1 MQLQTILNRVTDY
14 KSFVFEKVEFDE
26 RASRLTLR
34 VTLRPRANGRAI
46 CDGCGQRRAGYD
58 RLPERSWEFV
68 PLWQIAVFFVYAR
81 RRVDCPRC
89 GVKAERIPWAKG
101 MSQQTLE
108 YRWFLSTWA
117 QRLSWK
123 EVGEVFHAS
132 WDSVYRAVRFAVY
145 WGVIHREI
153 KGVEAIGVDE
163 IQWRRGHQY
172 LTLVYQI
179 DGGMRR
185 LLWVAQDRT
194 ESALDKFFDVLGDDI
209 LPTLRFVCSDMWRPY
224 LQVFQKRAGNA
235 VHVLDR
241 YHIMA
246 RLNKAIDEIRAG
258 EARRLKADGYEPIL
272 KHSRWCLL
280 KRPANLTERQTVKM
294 KDLLRY
300 NLRAVRGYLLK
311 EDFQRFWSYETPG
324 WARRFFREWATRA
337 MRSKLEPLKKVVRS
351 LREHEEL
358 LLNWFRARGEISA
371 GIVEGL
377 NNKAKL
383 TMRKSYGFR
392 TPEAIEIALYH
403 NLGKLP
409 QQKLPHD
416 FC

>member
-1 MQLQTILNRVTDY
+1 M
-14 KSFVFEKVEFDE
+14 
-26 RASRLTLR
+26 
-34 VTLRPRANGRAI
+34 
-46 CDGCGQRRAGYD
+46 
-58 RLPERSWEFV
+58 
-68 PLWQIAVFFVYAR
+68 
-81 RRVDCPRC
+81 
-89 GVKAERIPWAKG
+89 
-101 MSQQTLE
+101 
-108 YRWFLSTWA
+108 
-117 QRLSWK
+117 
-123 EVGEVFHAS
+123 
-132 WDSVYRAVRFAVY
+132 Y

-153 KGVEAIGVDE
+153 QGVEAIGVDE

-179 DGGMRR
+179 DSGMRR
-185 LLWVAQDRT
+185 LLWVAQGRT
-194 ESALDKFFDVLGDDI
+194 ESALDGFFDVLGDSI

-224 LQVFQKRAGNA
+224 LQVFQRRAGHA

-258 EARRLKADGYEPIL
+258 EAKRMKADGYEPIL

-280 KRPANLTERQTVKM
+280 KRPANLTGQQTVKM
-294 KDLLRY
+294 KELLQY
-300 NLRAVRGYLLK
+300 NLRAVRGYLLR

-351 LREHEEL
+351 LREHEDL
-358 LLNWFRARGEISA
+358 LMNWFRARGEISA

-377 NNKAKL
+377 NSKAKL

-403 NLGKLP
+403 SLGKLP
-409 QQKLPHD
+409 QQKLTHD